1 MVVPRQG
8 RRERSYLEDTGATE
22 GAASGR
28 AARSGGSAGISSSPP
43 SRALLVGSLGATLV
57 AWSWLRLE
65 QRTGLAQVVLVVA
78 LALVPA
84 IVPGARRRAVAAL
97 IAAGSFLELAFGWS
111 FPGGILSSF
120 GRGFL
125 DFYDVQVPFDP
136 ATHAR
141 MHGVLL
147 VAVFAFTLWIGLA
160 AAARRPGLASAGL
173 VVGVGWPGTLLPGH
187 DLLRGALLLAGVL
200 IAIVFL
206 RRGPLRGLGTA
217 LAAGALVLV
226 AAVGASSSPA
236 FAKHE
241 FLHWQRWDL
250 HSQQSKP
257 VDVSYVWDSSYDGL
271 TFRGKPT
278 TVLRIKAGP
287 TPQYWRATVLNA
299 VSGGRWIQD
308 PILQTFPTDPLG
320 EAGLVPERQTERT
333 LWVKERVK
341 VEALSDRH
349 LVGGSIPVLFEPGA
363 GMGLVEYD
371 LTGIAQ
377 SRDPV
382 PRGSTYDVS
391 SYSPSP
397 TPAQLARSKPIYS
410 GPIASA
416 DRKYRE
422 VEQRV
427 FPDLFG
433 TPNRKRDLEFLF
445 TKSNYAPKLRPY
457 RPLYVLAEQ
466 VAGGAKSPYAAA
478 VALERWFRIGGGFI
492 YDQHPPKAIGVPP
505 LVDFVA
511 RTHRGYCQHF
521 AGAMAL
527 MLRYLGIPSRVA
539 AGFTSGRYDKGSGEW
554 VVSDRDAHT
563 WVEVWFRG
571 WGWLPFDPTPS
582 RSGLAGQ
589 YSSSS
594 PSFDVA
600 AATKVLAGSQGIR
613 KFGSGLAD
621 KLGFGGGPRLSPD
634 VPVLGAAPPGA
645 SSPDRSRAW
654 GLLRLLAAALGGLA
668 LVVIAAKL
676 VLRRSRYLTRDP
688 RRLAAACRKEL
699 RDVLL
704 DQHVEVPPSATLR
717 ELAELVRE
725 EFGVEAAAFGLHA
738 DAARFGPANGAR
750 EAARATRRDLRRL
763 RRGLRREL
771 TRFERVR
778 GLLSLRSLGLAG

>member
-1 MVVPRQG
+1 MPR
-8 RRERSYLEDTGATE
+8 T
-22 GAASGR
+22 
-28 AARSGGSAGISSSPP
+28 
-43 SRALLVGSLGATLV
+43 LLVGSLGATLL

-65 QRTGLAQVVLVVA
+65 ERTSSAEAALVVA

-97 IAAGSFLELAFGWS
+97 VAAGSALELAFGWS
-111 FPGGILSSF
+111 YPGGILSSF

-136 ATHAR
+136 ATHPR

-147 VAVFAFTLWIGLA
+147 VAVFAFTLWLGLA

-173 VVGVGWPGTLLPGH
+173 VVGVGWPATLLPGH

-200 IAIVFL
+200 MAIVAL

-217 LAAGALVLV
+217 LAAGAIVV
-226 AAVGASSSPA
+226 AAAVGASSSPA
-236 FAKHE
+236 FAKRN
-241 FLHWQRWDL
+241 FLHWQQWDPYS
-250 HSQQSKP
+250 HVTKP
-257 VDVSYVWDSSYDGL
+257 VNVSYVWNSNYAGL
-271 TFRGKPT
+271 TFKGKPT

-299 VSGGRWIQD
+299 VIRGQWIQD
-308 PILQTFPTDPLG
+308 PVLQTFPTDPLG
-320 EAGLVPERQTERT
+320 EAGLVPTRQTKKT
-333 LWVKERVK
+333 LWIQQQVT
-341 VEALSDRH
+341 VEALSDPH
-349 LVGGSIPVLFEPGA
+349 LVGGSIPVFFQPTA
-363 GMGLVEYD
+363 GLGLVEYD
-371 LTGIAQ
+371 LTGTAQ
-377 SRDPV
+377 TRDPLR
-382 PRGSTYDVS
+382 RGTTYGVW

-397 TPAQLARSKPIYS
+397 SPAQLARSKPIYS
-410 GPIASA
+410 GPIASSE
-416 DRKYRE
+416 RKYRE

-427 FPDLFG
+427 YPDLFG
-433 TPNRKRDLEFLF
+433 APNRKRDLEFMF
-445 TKSNYAPKLRPY
+445 TKSNYAPQLRPY

-492 YDQHPPKAIGVPP
+492 YDQHPPKAIGIPP
-505 LVDFVA
+505 LVDFVT

-571 WGWLPFDPTPS
+571 WGWLPFDPTPG

-594 PSFDVA
+594 PRFDVA
-600 AATKVLAGSQGIR
+600 ATAAVLAGRQGLR

-621 KLGFGGGPRLSPD
+621 KLGFGGKPRVSPD
-634 VPVLGAAPPGA
+634 VPVLGAAPPGVA
-645 SSPDRSRAW
+645 SPHRSRAW
-654 GLLRLLAAALGGLA
+654 GLLRLFAAGLGGLA

-676 VLRRSRYLTRDP
+676 AVRRSRYLTRDP
-688 RRLAAACRKEL
+688 RRLAGACRKEL

-704 DQHVEVPPSATLR
+704 DQYVEVPPSATLR
-717 ELAELVRE
+717 ELAELVQA

-738 DAARFGPANGAR
+738 DAARFGPDAGAR

-763 RRGLRREL
+763 RRSLRREL
-771 TRFERVR
+771 TRSERVR

>member
-1 MVVPRQG
+1 MPR
-8 RRERSYLEDTGATE
+8 T
-22 GAASGR
+22 
-28 AARSGGSAGISSSPP
+28 
-43 SRALLVGSLGATLV
+43 LLVGSLGATLL

-65 QRTGLAQVVLVVA
+65 EHTSSAQAALVVA
-78 LALVPA
+78 LALAPA
-84 IVPGARRRAVAAL
+84 IVPGARRRVAVTMLAA
-97 IAAGSFLELAFGWS
+97 ASALELSYGWR

-136 ATHAR
+136 ATHPR

-147 VAVFAFTLWIGLA
+147 VAVFAFTLWVGLA

-173 VVGVGWPGTLLPGH
+173 VVGVGWPATLLPGH

-200 IAIVFL
+200 TAIVIL
-206 RRGPLRGLGTA
+206 RPAPLRGLGTA

-226 AAVGASSSPA
+226 AAMGASSSPA
-236 FAKHE
+236 FAKQA
-241 FLHWQRWDL
+241 FLRWQQWDL
-250 HSQQSKP
+250 HSRQSKP
-257 VDVSYVWDSSYDGL
+257 VDVSYVWDSNYDGL
-271 TFRGKPT
+271 TFQGKPR

-299 VSGGRWIQD
+299 VIGGEWIQH
-308 PILQTFPTDPLG
+308 PVLQTVPADPLG
-320 EAGLVPERQTERT
+320 EAGLVPVRQTEKR
-333 LWVKERVK
+333 LWIEERVT
-341 VEALSDRH
+341 VEALSDSH
-349 LVGGSIPVLFEPGA
+349 LVGGSIPVFFEPAA

-371 LTGIAQ
+371 LAGTAQ
-377 SRDPV
+377 TRDPV
-382 PRGSTYDVS
+382 RRGTTYGVW

-397 TPAQLARSKPIYS
+397 SPAQLARSKPIYS
-410 GPIASA
+410 GPIASSE
-416 DRKYRE
+416 RKYRE

-427 FPDLFG
+427 YPDLFG
-433 TPNRKRDLEFLF
+433 APNRKRDLEFMF
-445 TKSNYAPKLRPY
+445 SKSNYAPRLRPY

-492 YDQHPPKAIGVPP
+492 YDQHPPQAVGVPP
-505 LVDFVA
+505 LVDFVT

-539 AGFTSGRYDKGSGEW
+539 AGFTSGHYDKGKDEW

-582 RSGLAGQ
+582 RSGLTGQ

-594 PSFDVA
+594 PRFDVA
-600 AATKVLAGSQGIR
+600 AVTAVLAGSQGIR

-621 KLGFGGGPRLSPD
+621 KLGFGGRGRVSPD
-634 VPVLGAAPPGA
+634 VRDLRAAPPGT

-654 GLLRLLAAALGGLA
+654 GLLRLLAAGLGGLA
-668 LVVIAAKL
+668 LLVIAAKL
-676 VLRRSRYLTRDP
+676 AVRRSRYLTRDP
-688 RRLAAACRKEL
+688 RRLAGACRKEL

-704 DQHVEVPPSATLR
+704 DQYVDVPPSATLR
-717 ELAELVRE
+717 ELAELVRA
-725 EFGVEAAAFGLHA
+725 EFGIEAAAFALHA

-750 EAARATRRDLRRL
+750 EAARATRRDLRGL

-771 TRFERVR
+771 TRSERFR
-778 GLLSLRSLGLAG
+778 GLVSVRSLGLAG